1 MSASQQLSTS
11 MHVLERGPAG
21 AAMHAYSEQGQ
32 LDEHPLGT
40 WQTSHTLFSPD
51 GRFLASIKA
60 DEVTICDTGSNMI
73 LHSISSPGTIAL
85 HFSSTSKYLSV
96 YQKANATGA
105 GDKKNLCVYEVKEG
119 LKLYACFQKSF
130 TKADWPYIQFSADDS
145 IACRAVTNEV
155 HFLRCSDFG
164 AQALRLRVPRLVTA
178 KLSPGH
184 PATLAT
190 FVPEINGQPGSVC
203 VYTPPPNDS
212 DAVIELPPL
221 ARKSFFRIQE
231 VDFNWAHDGS
241 AVLILGSS
249 DVDATNQ
256 SYYVETSLHFMCAE
270 GDLDCKVSEKLHEAP

>member
-1 MSASQQLSTS
+1 M
-11 MHVLERGPAG
+11 
-21 AAMHAYSEQGQ
+21 
-32 LDEHPLGT
+32 
-40 WQTSHTLFSPD
+40 
-51 GRFLASIKA
+51 
-60 DEVTICDTGSNMI
+60 
-73 LHSISSPGTIAL
+73 
-85 HFSSTSKYLSV
+85 
-96 YQKANATGA
+96 
-105 GDKKNLCVYEVKEG
+105 
-119 LKLYACFQKSF
+119 
-130 TKADWPYIQFSADDS
+130 
-145 IACRAVTNEV
+145 
-155 HFLRCSDFG
+155 
-164 AQALRLRVPRLVTA
+164 VTA

-256 SYYVETSLHFMCAE
+256 SYYGETSLHFMRAE
-270 GDLDCKVSEKLHEAP
+270 GDLDCKVSEKLHQAP